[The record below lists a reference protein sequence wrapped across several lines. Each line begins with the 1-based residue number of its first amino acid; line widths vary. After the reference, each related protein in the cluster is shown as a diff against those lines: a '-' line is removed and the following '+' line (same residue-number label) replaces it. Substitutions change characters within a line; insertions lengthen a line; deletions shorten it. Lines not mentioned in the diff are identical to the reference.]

1 MKAKYK
7 PITSQKQKKQAI
19 QENKQIITASEIA
32 IQDPKFYAKAMQEKR
47 KNEGLPAAKYNDSFI
62 KIFYHIDKLL
72 TLMDDLEGVFTHNLK
87 ASSKRFVKDLE
98 SYNSNT
104 FPKTE
109 NGQNQY
115 FEAVGEQEKLY
126 DLINQTHN
134 IYYKDLGEILEKY
147 NEFHN
152 KDLIIQKILDAQY
165 SLFGDYEID
174 EKVRK
179 QVLRIEPNAD
189 FFNIL
194 HLTEVV
200 TREKVLALPKLNQKT
215 LEVLDKIFRNAQIKW

>member
-1 MKAKYK
+1 MKTKYK
-7 PITSQKQKKQAI
+7 AITSKKQKKKAI
-19 QENKQIITASEIA
+19 EEGKEIVTASEITV
-32 IQDPKFYAKAMQEKR
+32 QDPSFYKKAMDEKR

-62 KIFYHIDKLL
+62 KIFYHVDKLI
-72 TLMDDLEGVFTHNLK
+72 TLMDDLDGVFTHGLK
-87 ASSKRFVKDLE
+87 ASSKRFVKELE

-109 NGQNQY
+109 HGQQQY

-126 DLINQTHN
+126 DLIDNCHN

-152 KDLIIQKILDAQY
+152 KDLIIQKILEAQY
-165 SLFGDYEID
+165 SLFRDYEID

-179 QVLRIEPNAD
+179 QILRIEPNAD

-194 HLTEVV
+194 HLSEVV

-215 LEVLDKIFRNAQIKW
+215 LDVLDKIFRNAQIKW